1 MKVNE
6 RVDVE
11 GEGEGEGEGGYTD
24 PVIPVHVSEAH
35 GNVVLTVSE
44 GSVCIWF
51 CGADIPV

>member
-6 RVDVE
+6 QVHV
-11 GEGEGEGEGGYTD
+11 EGEGGYTD